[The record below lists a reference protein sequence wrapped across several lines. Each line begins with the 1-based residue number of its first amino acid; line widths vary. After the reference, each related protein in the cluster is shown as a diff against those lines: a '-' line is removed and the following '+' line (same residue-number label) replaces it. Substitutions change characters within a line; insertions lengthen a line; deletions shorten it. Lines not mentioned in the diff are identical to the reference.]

1 MTEAFI
7 RRPTVSEVEDDF
19 QQAHLD
25 LGLEPGQVLQPI
37 QEGLAALAFL
47 RRSLGRH
54 AKAVQ
59 TSARRDDWAET
70 EEGTEAIAQEL
81 GMWPARPG
89 EDWAMFR
96 DRIRIA
102 LKEQGLA

>member
-7 RRPTVSEVEDDF
+7 RRPTVAEVEDDF

-25 LGLEPGQVLQPI
+25 LGLEPGQALQPN

-47 RRSLGRH
+47 HRSLGRH
-54 AKAVQ
+54 ANAVQ
-59 TSARRDDWAET
+59 TSARYDHWA
-70 EEGTEAIAQEL
+70 GTEAGIEAIAREL